1 MNPGPTMYNPNYNVH
16 KLKLGNM
23 ITSKSQRRIKEEVRP
38 DAGMYQQLL
47 PFGSNAPKA
56 RIVGKKDGLLNARNP
71 SPLQYDPSYKLVK
84 PRAPGAVIK

>member
-1 MNPGPTMYNPNYNVH
+1 MVTG
-16 KLKLGNM
+16 
-23 ITSKSQRRIKEEVRP
+23 KSQRNYKQEIKP
-38 DAGMYQQLL
+38 DAGMYQQLQ

-56 RIVGKKDGLLNARNP
+56 RIVGRKDGLNNHRNP